1 MLQPSRMWF
10 ILIYFDHQPDHLWTV
25 SDDTNRSSLL
35 VDSPNIL
42 DLDVSS
48 EFDGKRYQVLS
59 SCKRSKNQQREVR
72 INGWRD
78 FTTFRFS
85 KGWVVR
91 SFWEVGG
98 WWPGRGP
105 EKHWKSE
112 EPRGWVVH
120 CQLGLPKD
128 LSTCLRNSWLTSR
141 WLERPWHTTSMP
153 PLEIFTSPDSS
164 IFFKKSRNASHRSS
178 AARGPKL
185 IWFSYLS
192 HISLRWVWAPCLVPY
207 YPYYLW
213 WSFSSKMFTLSANGL
228 PTLRFSTLLF
238 KHPLTASR
246 ISSYDKEQCT
256 FPGREMKVRFKRRP
270 VQRSPWPSSS
280 CDLAAPELLSGRSPP
295 QHPPVII
302 PQILPWQSRWVDV
315 H

>member
-10 ILIYFDHQPDHLWTV
+10 ILIYFDHQPYHLWTL

-48 EFDGKRYQVLS
+48 EFDGKRYQVLL
-59 SCKRSKNQQREVR
+59 SCERSKNQQREVR

-78 FTTFRFS
+78 FTIFS
-85 KGWVVR
+85 RGWVVCA
-91 SFWEVGG
+91 FWEVGG

-128 LSTCLRNSWLTSR
+128 LSTCSRNSWLTSR

-185 IWFSYLS
+185 I
-192 HISLRWVWAPCLVPY
+192 
-207 YPYYLW
+207 
-213 WSFSSKMFTLSANGL
+213 
-228 PTLRFSTLLF
+228 
-238 KHPLTASR
+238 
-246 ISSYDKEQCT
+246 
-256 FPGREMKVRFKRRP
+256 
-270 VQRSPWPSSS
+270 
-280 CDLAAPELLSGRSPP
+280 
-295 QHPPVII
+295 
-302 PQILPWQSRWVDV
+302 
-315 H
+315 